1 MTAPGIALVVLFGGL
16 VISAILSNL
25 KKGNKK
31 KDDKE

>member
-16 VISAILSNL
+16 IVSAIFTNL